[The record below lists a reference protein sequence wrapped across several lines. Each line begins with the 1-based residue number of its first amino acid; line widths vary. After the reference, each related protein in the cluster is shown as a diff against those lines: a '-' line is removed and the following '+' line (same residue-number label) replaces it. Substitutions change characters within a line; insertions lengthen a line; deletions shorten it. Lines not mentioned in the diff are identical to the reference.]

1 MAPREAYPAVRA
13 GVFRAIELDDTIA
26 ETHDLMG
33 RLQMWFEWDLKTA
46 EQAFQR
52 AIQLNANYADVR
64 VFYAWLLNTVK
75 RWTEA
80 KTQIVRAL
88 ELDPLNAFF
97 QSSLGF
103 GLFLQRRYNDAI
115 DQFRRTLR
123 MDPGVLLAHSGLWIS
138 LHQKNMYDEALR
150 EAKKYFEAL
159 EDQEVTDALTNGFAE
174 GGHARSMHLA
184 ADTHGAAVQSDLRPT
199 NTGCS
204 TCMLTPMKATWRS
217 SGSKR
222 RMQSATS
229 RSFTCPFTPSWDES
243 ALRPAVPGSA
253 GSREVGTRS
262 LAQ

>member
-1 MAPREAYPAVRA
+1 MVPAHAREPEIALRYFELALQKDPNYALAHGAVADTWGGRTFLGLVAPREAYPAVRA
-13 GVFRAIELDDTIA
+13 GVLRAIELDDTIA

-97 QSSLGF
+97 QWSLGF

-174 GGHARSMHLA
+174 GGHARLDA
-184 ADTHGAAVQSDLRPT
+184 P
-199 NTGCS
+199 
-204 TCMLTPMKATWRS
+204 
-217 SGSKR
+217 R
-222 RMQSATS
+222 R
-229 RSFTCPFTPSWDES
+229 
-243 ALRPAVPGSA
+243 
-253 GSREVGTRS
+253 
-262 LAQ
+262 